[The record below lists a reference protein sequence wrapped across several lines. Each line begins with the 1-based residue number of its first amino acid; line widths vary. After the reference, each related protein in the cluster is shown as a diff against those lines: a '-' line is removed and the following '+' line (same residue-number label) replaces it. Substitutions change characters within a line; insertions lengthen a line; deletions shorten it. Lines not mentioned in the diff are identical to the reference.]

1 MTTSL
6 APALGGAE
14 SGLRTGA
21 THAPLGRLLR
31 SELRWIFRR
40 PRTLIALGLLALV
53 PIAVAVGVAVSGSP
67 STAGGPGG
75 LFAQLVGNGL
85 ALPVIALALTMQLLL
100 PLVGSMSA
108 ADAIAGESAHG
119 TLRGLLIAP
128 VGRIRLFWVKASG
141 VLAVVFAAVLVIA
154 VVGLIAGLVLLGSD
168 NLLTISGTH
177 IGVGAALGRVGLAVL
192 WVTVQMFAVAAVALA
207 ISACTQH
214 PLVVM
219 AATLAGVVVCA
230 VLQSIS
236 VLDWLAPY
244 LLTDSWMSVID
255 LLRDPVPA
263 STLWEGLA
271 RAACYLV
278 IGLSLALARMVTR
291 DG

>member
-1 MTTSL
+1 MTTSF
-6 APALGGAE
+6 APVLGDAGA
-14 SGLRTGA
+14 GLRTGA

-53 PIAVAVGVAVSGSP
+53 PIAVAVGVAVSDSP
-67 STAGGPGG
+67 SSAGGPGG

-85 ALPVIALALTMQLLL
+85 ALPIITLALTMQLLL
-100 PLVGSMSA
+100 PLVASMSA

-128 VGRIRLFWVKASG
+128 VGRIRLFWVKAAG

-177 IGVGAALGRVGLAVL
+177 VGVGAALGRVGLAVL

-219 AATLAGVVVCA
+219 AATLAGVIVCA
-230 VLQSIS
+230 VLQSIT

-244 LLTDSWMSVID
+244 LLTDSWMSVVD
-255 LLRDPVPA
+255 LLRDPVPS

-271 RAACYLV
+271 RAGCYLV